1 MKYLSDDVIGNLEEM
16 VTHLSKRCELFVQSR
31 SYFSQTEVGAT
42 IHNIL
47 LSIRR
52 LQYIIDQIGDKQKK
66 TLLKV
71 VNFNLDFVLQ
81 AFGHISSDL
90 KLALKSEVEDKDET
104 VFDDLKEM
112 VKTENE
118 SPIFTFRDRD
128 EEYGNARCVLMS
140 RIKENYL
147 EAQNRIEQ
155 INNLIDDIEK
165 QELEL
170 KRNERL
176 QKDLYNLM
184 LDNYR
189 KNEWSSDF
197 VSFVKQINRVI
208 KKRKNILGILESELD
223 NLCNRHL
230 NSYKPSPVERLYN
243 SVIDDGKAP
252 YEIIK
257 EYRTK
262 LTTEEISDY
271 FAFQHKYSTLK
282 EHIDSIPLLEEVD
295 GPYKKLFVNRAAK
308 AYVDLLRPPLS
319 LHCEI
324 NEKGHF
330 PILLMAL
337 RDLGLSPTENKNK
350 PYVQMK
356 DYANEMNIDEGLRFE
371 RDYSIFS
378 KMFGWLG
385 DDNSFCELEW
395 GNVGNTQFTEDNIL
409 EYQDVYWRCFTILNQ
424 RGLRMPNEI
433 KVASYLKNP
442 HPALSMDV
450 VMDNYTP
457 EQLIRLY
464 FLRSTIRRETL
475 VFG

>member
-1 MKYLSDDVIGNLEEM
+1 MDYLSDDVIGNLEEM
-16 VTHLSKRCELFVQSR
+16 VTHLSKRCELFLQSR

-52 LQYIIDQIGDKQKK
+52 LQYIIEQIGDKQKK

-90 KLALKSEVEDKDET
+90 KLVLKSEVEEKKET

-128 EEYGNARCVLMS
+128 EEYSNARCILMS

-295 GPYKKLFVNRAAK
+295 GPYKKLFVNKAAR
-308 AYVDLLRPPLS
+308 AYVDLLKPAIWF
-319 LHCEI
+319 HCEI
-324 NEKGHF
+324 QEKGHF
-330 PILLMAL
+330 PILLMTL

-350 PYVQMK
+350 PFVQMK
-356 DYANEMNIDEGLRFE
+356 DYANEMSTDEGLRF
-371 RDYSIFS
+371 DKGHSIFS

-385 DDNSFCELEW
+385 ESNRFCELEW
-395 GNVGNTQFTEDNIL
+395 GDVGNTQFAEDHIQ

-433 KVASYLKNP
+433 KVASYLTKP
-442 HPALSMDV
+442 HPDLRMNV

-457 EQLIRLY
+457 E
-464 FLRSTIRRETL
+464 
-475 VFG
+475 